1 MLNEI
6 KIKSIAKL
14 IITDRDND
22 ICNMLKIANNIVKRN
37 LFINKEDPKEYSI
50 TIYCINNIDRWKES
64 LILTNKSKQYN
75 FEFIFSDIDNDGLE
89 YKGNLRIDELG
100 YLMEWNLYK
109 DSDTPK
115 NEYSGPICVNLA
127 NNDFSLDIRNN
138 TNDISVNDG
147 MLKFNDANAKIS
159 VIRDLKTKFDKE
171 SDKDESGK
179 NKS

>member
-37 LFINKEDPKEYSI
+37 LFINKEDPKEYAI
-50 TIYCINNIDRWKES
+50 TIYYINNMDRWKEY
-64 LILTNKSKQYN
+64 IIPTNKPKQYN

-89 YKGNLRIDELG
+89 YKGNLIIDELG
-100 YLMEWNLYK
+100 SLIEWNLYK
-109 DSDTPK
+109 NSEISE
-115 NEYSGPICVNLA
+115 NEYSVPICVNLI
-127 NNDFSLDIRNN
+127 NNDFSLNIRNN

-147 MLKFNDANAKIS
+147 MLKFNDTNAKIS
-159 VIRDLKTKFDKE
+159 VIRDLKTKFGKE
-171 SDKDESGK
+171 SDKDES
-179 NKS
+179 